1 MGLDMYLNTFP
12 RTNELTIQQLDAISD
27 YHTDILRGNMHL
39 APEGFDTW
47 NKTQQQIAKEIVD
60 AATTTYYDWD
70 DNHELPRSSIGA
82 QVGYWRKAN
91 AVHQYFVDAVQD
103 GEDDCRYH
111 REVTRGVLFDLQEKC
126 KTILENAVMTA
137 GKIVNGYTYD
147 GEMKRVPIYEAG
159 RYVINPEVCEENLP
173 TTSGFFFGSTSYDQ
187 WYMDDIAYTYE
198 LVTKLLNE
206 FDFENNMLYYVSSW

>member
-12 RTNELTIQQLDAISD
+12 RTNELTIAQLDAISD

-47 NKTQQQIAKEIVD
+47 NKIQQQIAKEIVD

-91 AVHQYFVDAVQD
+91 AIHNWFVENVQD
-103 GEDDCRYH
+103 GEDDCDYH
-111 REVTRGVLFDLQEKC
+111 REVTADDLQELITVCTKVLTYA
-126 KTILENAVMTA
+126 KLVPGRIRTGIRFSNGKAEEMYENGLVVSNP
-137 GKIVNGYTYD
+137 GIC
-147 GEMKRVPIYEAG
+147 EAL
-159 RYVINPEVCEENLP
+159 LP
-173 TTSGFFFGSTSYDQ
+173 TSDGFFFGSQEY
-187 WYMDDIAYTYE
+187 
-198 LVTKLLNE
+198 NE
-206 FDFENNMLYYVSSW
+206 YYLADLQETIKICTEALSTTDFGTQMLYYCSSW